1 MTNTDYKMVLT
12 FQIPPTKLLPSHYK
26 KTPIK
31 FKVPGTHTILNF
43 QNFLFSKKQ
52 HRLLREPTQWKT

>member
-12 FQIPPTKLLPSHYK
+12 FQKSPTKLLPSHYK

-31 FKVPGTHTILNF
+31 FKVPIKVPGTHTILNF
-43 QNFLFSKKQ
+43 PKF
-52 HRLLREPTQWKT
+52 